1 VDGEEV
7 PTTPKEAIVSKV
19 NGVTLGL
26 TWVIAGA
33 FTSAHADPESWQLA
47 RLFEPTH
54 AQLEAERKGRVMIYH
69 GLTDTAVNRALDE
82 QFDRVDAMMFTA
94 TIVTDEKGQPKRN
107 PETGEVVVEND
118 GC

>member
-1 VDGEEV
+1 M
-7 PTTPKEAIVSKV
+7 SKGNRV
-19 NGVTLGL
+19 MFGL

-33 FTSAHADPESWQLA
+33 FTSAHADSESWQLA

-69 GLTDTAVNRALDE
+69 GLTDTVVNRALDE
-82 QFDRVDAMMFTA
+82 QFDRVGAMMFTA
-94 TIVTDEKGQPKRN
+94 TIVTDKAGQPKRN
-107 PETGEVVVEND
+107 PDTGDVVVEDD

>member
-1 VDGEEV
+1 M
-7 PTTPKEAIVSKV
+7 SRV
-19 NGVTLGL
+19 NGVMCGL

-54 AQLEAERKGRVMIYH
+54 AQLEAEHRGRVMIYH
-69 GLTDTAVNRALDE
+69 GLTDTVVNRALDE
-82 QFDRVDAMMFTA
+82 QFDRVGAMMFTA
-94 TIVTDEKGQPKRN
+94 TVVTGEKGQPKHD
-107 PETGEVVVEND
+107 PQTGEIVVEDD